1 LPIGAPPDG
10 AAAKGIGAIALA
22 VCAALATAGLELP
35 NAVVTMCSCAGDS
48 GPWDACDSGGGGGGG
63 DGANGAEVSSRFEDL
78 TRTLA
83 VCIAHRCK
91 VSTPT
96 NTSLSASCMI
106 ASALLAKN
114 FMALSKPERAAVP
127 DWKMICLPGYLCYVP
142 SGLCDDADLQGH
154 RQ

>member
-1 LPIGAPPDG
+1 MLWSQCIAVQ
-10 AAAKGIGAIALA
+10 GIQVPGMHVIVVVA
-22 VCAALATAGLELP
+22 VE
-35 NAVVTMCSCAGDS
+35 VVEG
-48 GPWDACDSGGGGGGG
+48 GGGGGGGGGG